1 MCSSPVLSRSWSPL
15 RHEYWFGPP
24 NTQCQRYF
32 RGSFTVK
39 CATKV
44 KSVEQVPLVGFTVTE
59 TATGGGPVVAAGEV
73 GSVDGLAVGVGAVE
87 VDPRAGPVGAVPPGA
102 LAKAPVPPGGAA
114 SCGPVLAAGPP
125 PGTSC
130 LGRRVTNRPA
140 SATTSARPAARANM
154 RGLRCR
160 GAGPAT
166 DDGATG
172 AGSRGA
178 GPVGSSGA
186 SSVSSTVAGSVGSS
200 GATGVRLTTVNA
212 PSATASSGWLH
223 AVGAKPN
230 WWYRSVVTNGI
241 RLDPPSSSTSPTCSV
256 GVPVAVS
263 RSAARPT
270 VRASRGSAADSN

>member
-87 VDPRAGPVGAVPPGA
+87 VDPRAGPVGA
-102 LAKAPVPPGGAA
+102 A

-178 GPVGSSGA
+178 DPVGSSGA
-186 SSVSSTVAGSVGSS
+186 S
-200 GATGVRLTTVNA
+200 
-212 PSATASSGWLH
+212 
-223 AVGAKPN
+223 
-230 WWYRSVVTNGI
+230 
-241 RLDPPSSSTSPTCSV
+241 
-256 GVPVAVS
+256 PV
-263 RSAARPT
+263 
-270 VRASRGSAADSN
+270 